1 MDTAVAGEI
10 TMAIEMEMI
19 AEIIGMIT
27 PLFLAGVTALIVIT
41 AVTMDMILVATAII
55 DKTATIIDSTA
66 IEITTTKCL
75 PIVIT
80 TGGRDMAEDTI
91 AITMGMSL
99 VEDTTPATGM
109 VTAVDTATTTIIT
122 IKEITTITTV

>member
-1 MDTAVAGEI
+1 METAVVGEI

-19 AEIIGMIT
+19 VEITGTIT
-27 PLFLAGVTALIVIT
+27 PLFLAAVTALIVIT
-41 AVTMDMILVATAII
+41 AVTMDMILVAT
-55 DKTATIIDSTA
+55 TIIDSTA
-66 IEITTTKCL
+66 TEITTTKCL

>member
-1 MDTAVAGEI
+1 METAAVGEI

-19 AEIIGMIT
+19 VEIIGMIT
-27 PLFLAGVTALIVIT
+27 PLFLAAVTALIVIT
-41 AVTMDMILVATAII
+41 AVTMDMILVAT
-55 DKTATIIDSTA
+55 TIIDSTA
-66 IEITTTKCL
+66 TEITTTKCL